1 MKNRALFV
9 VALIV
14 AQIPAMAQ
22 YLNPA
27 PLADEMF
34 FISDT
39 QQPMW
44 VETILLRRNRNTEAT
59 ASMFNTIIKEK
70 PKTLFM
76 LGDIVSLGF
85 ATNKWKKV
93 DKFLDTCRH
102 QGTQVYGLLGN
113 HDVMGRKKKG
123 EQNFQKR
130 FPENVRTG
138 YVTVTDSVAVVML
151 NSNFGTLNAT
161 DQKKQQTWYASTLN
175 MLDANDSIKA
185 VIVCCHH
192 APFTNSKVV
201 GCSKSVQQQFVP
213 AYIASKKAKL
223 FITGHSHN
231 FEHFKIQKK
240 DFLVIGGGGGLHQPL
255 GAAPDEMQDLANKYK
270 PMYHYLSVK
279 RNDDNLIV
287 TSHFLKDD
295 FLTCENGMCF
305 NTHPDDHNL
314 ASQQENVP
322 ISNGN

>member
-1 MKNRALFV
+1 MKNHVLFIL
-9 VALIV
+9 ALIA

-22 YLNPA
+22 LLA
-27 PLADEMF
+27 PKAPTDEMF
-34 FISDT
+34 FVSDT

-59 ASMFNTIIKEK
+59 ASIFNSILQEK

-93 DKFLDTCRH
+93 DKFLDTCRR

-123 EQNFQKR
+123 ESNFQKR
-130 FPENVRTG
+130 FPDNVRTG

-151 NSNFGTLNAT
+151 NSNFGTLSGTEEKA
-161 DQKKQQTWYASTLN
+161 QQTWYTTKLN
-175 MLDANDSIKA
+175 ELDADDSIKA

-201 GCSKSVQQQFVP
+201 GCSKAVQEKFVP

-231 FEHFKIQKK
+231 FEHFKMQHK

-255 GAAPDEMQDLANKYK
+255 GTAPDEMQDLANTYK
-270 PMYHYLSVK
+270 PSYHYLSVK
-279 RNDDNLIV
+279 RNDDNLVV

-295 FLTCENGMCF
+295 FITCANGMCF
-305 NTHPDDHNL
+305 DTHAPGQNM
-314 ASQQENVP
+314 AVKEEKVPVRTEN
-322 ISNGN
+322 